1 MDTPL
6 ITVAAIFTLAV
17 VVVFLPVVTYTFQR
31 YRKKMR
37 VRCPGTGGR
46 AWVDI
51 NAFRAALSSA
61 LGKPRLRIKNCSLWP
76 KRKNCD
82 RGCVKS

>member
-1 MDTPL
+1 MYTPL

-17 VVVFLPVVTYTFQR
+17 VVVLLPVVTYTFQR
-31 YRKKMR
+31 YQKKMR

-46 AWVDI
+46 AWVRI
-51 NAFRAALSSA
+51 NASRAALSSA

-76 KRKNCD
+76 KRKDCD